1 MDKNLYLGLYLSGL
15 KKDKSS
21 LIVLENYKGQK
32 RLVISKITSSFKGG
46 AATKLGKSDSDL
58 NALPD
63 ELLIEE
69 IKSYNKPVCIGVN
82 FPTYMP
88 PAWYCKSSCK
98 SLRDCNN
105 LEIKTLFREYKKRTK
120 LTAKSK
126 KIQPFPS
133 PYIERGIDYY
143 VAYLLEESFPFEPA
157 FSTNRA
163 TLLARG
169 QFLKKSFKSIDYIEC
184 STKASLWRIGRSY
197 KIGKG
202 VLRNFYKSPSKDH
215 LELFLKKL
223 EKDFFIYEE
232 DKEMFIEDKSS
243 FEALICAL
251 SAFYYKAKKSEKIP
265 VSFLPKS
272 QHFSLPNF
280 D

>member
-1 MDKNLYLGLYLSGL
+1 VDKNLYLGLYLSGL

-21 LIVLENYKGQK
+21 LIVLENYKGEK
-32 RLVISKITSSFKGG
+32 RLVISKVTSSFKGG
-46 AATKLGKSDSDL
+46 ASNSSEGNNSDVT
-58 NALPD
+58 ALPD

-69 IKSYNKPVCIGVN
+69 IKSYKKPVCIGVN

-98 SLRDCNN
+98 SLRECDN

-120 LTAKSK
+120 ITAKSK
-126 KIQPFPS
+126 KVQPFPS

-169 QFLKKSFKSIDYIEC
+169 QFLKKSFKNIDYVEC

-202 VLRNFYKSPSKDH
+202 VLRNFYKSPTKEH

-223 EKDFFIYEE
+223 EKDFFIYED
-232 DKEMFIEDKSS
+232 DKEMFIEDKNS

-251 SAFYYKAKKSEKIP
+251 SAFYYKTKKSEKIP
-265 VSFLPKS
+265 TSFLPKR